1 MDGLQIMPFVSI
13 INDLYVMPFVSGVR
27 FLTPID
33 TTNNVITDVAT
44 ETDRAEFMFL
54 GKEDSPENYKAIDR
68 NTPLPE
74 PIESDVQKTET
85 I

>member
-1 MDGLQIMPFVSI
+1 MDGLQIIPFI
-13 INDLYVMPFVSGVR
+13 SGVR
-27 FLTPID
+27 LLTPID
-33 TTNNVITDVAT
+33 TENNVITDVAT

-74 PIESDVQKTET
+74 PTESEV
-85 I
+85 

>member
-1 MDGLQIMPFVSI
+1 MDGLQVI
-13 INDLYVMPFVSGVR
+13 PFVSGIR
-27 FLTPID
+27 LLTPID
-33 TTNNVITDVAT
+33 TINNVITDVAT

-74 PIESDVQKTET
+74 PTESEV
-85 I
+85 

>member
-1 MDGLQIMPFVSI
+1 MDGLQII
-13 INDLYVMPFVSGVR
+13 PFVSGVR
-27 FLTPID
+27 LLTPID
-33 TTNNVITDVAT
+33 TINNVITDVAT

-74 PIESDVQKTET
+74 PTESEV
-85 I
+85 

>member
-1 MDGLQIMPFVSI
+1 MDGLQVI
-13 INDLYVMPFVSGVR
+13 PFVSGVR
-27 FLTPID
+27 LLTPID
-33 TTNNVITDVAT
+33 TENNIITDVAT

-74 PIESDVQKTET
+74 PTESDV

>member
-1 MDGLQIMPFVSI
+1 MDGLQVIPFI
-13 INDLYVMPFVSGVR
+13 SGVR
-27 FLTPID
+27 LLTPID
-33 TTNNVITDVAT
+33 TKNNVITDVAT

-74 PIESDVQKTET
+74 PKESEV
-85 I
+85 

>member
-1 MDGLQIMPFVSI
+1 MDGLQVIPFI
-13 INDLYVMPFVSGVR
+13 SGVR
-27 FLTPID
+27 LLTPID
-33 TTNNVITDVAT
+33 TVNNVITDVAT

-74 PIESDVQKTET
+74 PTESEV